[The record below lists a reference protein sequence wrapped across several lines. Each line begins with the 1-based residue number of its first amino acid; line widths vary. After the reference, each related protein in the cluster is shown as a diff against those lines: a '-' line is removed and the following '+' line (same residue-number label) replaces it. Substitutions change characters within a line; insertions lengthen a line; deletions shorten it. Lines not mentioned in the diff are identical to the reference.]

1 MRLTSTQT
9 SVFETIQSIV
19 GRDASQNIFLLV
31 TFADAIRPPILNAIK
46 SANMKYNKH
55 YTFNCAALYKVKA
68 ISSSTCSDDE
78 DDNDDDLDKM
88 LWKRG
93 AKETLSFLKE
103 LNNVKPI
110 NKNGNLKDNSSAKV
124 VCTDDTKAKLK
135 VERKRSKSVDVG
147 NETTDVHTK
156 ESGSKNKG
164 DVLEKPKVPEK
175 NVSLQR
181 TTKAEVEESTGS
193 TTSDVKFPRQ
203 MVRRGSCPVNPTFEN
218 NSSTLPTRNK
228 PMRVPELPIT
238 TRKLSFLRSQSEGG
252 VMSASPVKATPYSP
266 GSPILQTPQG
276 FKPPSPLPDKFSFA
290 KQNKDGS
297 AESGKTLTKSD
308 VFLKRQNT
316 NPQSE
321 DENKGENI
329 VTTNPEL
336 DEMLRKIE
344 KSVKVSKDKEETRRL
359 FKEARAMTL
368 NLRTT
373 KNQQTTKPEPFS
385 IEEQVMAILHCKEED
400 IVTVLTEQAA
410 QLEEAKKNLQFL
422 TEALTAKE
430 NGNMATTNITN
441 GVATPKRVGSRA
453 RVWENRNTK
462 L

>member
-1 MRLTSTQT
+1 
-9 SVFETIQSIV
+9 
-19 GRDASQNIFLLV
+19 
-31 TFADAIRPPILNAIK
+31 
-46 SANMKYNKH
+46 
-55 YTFNCAALYKVKA
+55 
-68 ISSSTCSDDE
+68 
-78 DDNDDDLDKM
+78 
-88 LWKRG
+88 
-93 AKETLSFLKE
+93 
-103 LNNVKPI
+103 
-110 NKNGNLKDNSSAKV
+110 
-124 VCTDDTKAKLK
+124 
-135 VERKRSKSVDVG
+135 
-147 NETTDVHTK
+147 
-156 ESGSKNKG
+156 
-164 DVLEKPKVPEK
+164 
-175 NVSLQR
+175 
-181 TTKAEVEESTGS
+181 
-193 TTSDVKFPRQ
+193 
-203 MVRRGSCPVNPTFEN
+203 
-218 NSSTLPTRNK
+218 
-228 PMRVPELPIT
+228 MRVPELPIT

-276 FKPPSPLPDKFSFA
+276 FKPPSPLQDKFSFA

-316 NPQSE
+316 YPQSE

-400 IVTVLTEQAA
+400 IVTALTEQAA
-410 QLEEAKKNLQFL
+410 QLEEAKENLQFL

-441 GVATPKRVGSRA
+441 GVATPKRVGSRV